1 MFEELL
7 SGIFHQNGLTYAE
20 AKQQQYVKQLRPYG
34 KDLWQS
40 YQQQDVTVDY
50 SQAKTQEA
58 YLLRY
63 FPFYTLSVEKK
74 LDALRER
81 GHTLPEVELLDV
93 CFFGC
98 GPGPEFIG
106 LIKHLRNSNAKT
118 TMLTAKM
125 VDVASETWSHSREIV
140 QNFLAEPFWDPGLLE
155 IQSIT
160 ASLSDAK
167 AIEEIHLEGCHFA
180 VIQNC
185 LNEVPRKDR
194 QTVVDIII

>member
-81 GHTLPEVELLDV
+81 GHTGPVLMPETTMLLDV
-93 CFFGC
+93 AAGF
-98 GPGPEFIG
+98 
-106 LIKHLRNSNAKT
+106 
-118 TMLTAKM
+118 
-125 VDVASETWSHSREIV
+125 
-140 QNFLAEPFWDPGLLE
+140 
-155 IQSIT
+155 
-160 ASLSDAK
+160 
-167 AIEEIHLEGCHFA
+167 
-180 VIQNC
+180 
-185 LNEVPRKDR
+185 PRKKPCFYASVGWGSDGAATR
-194 QTVVDIII
+194 AKKSRRVSGSCV